1 MNEIISGISSFS
13 LRGWVL
19 SQLKNLSLTILGCS
33 YYICLTVCIVSIFL
47 YIIGIKKAGKY
58 TTGSL
63 ITYFILEG
71 FKTILL

>member
-1 MNEIISGISSFS
+1 MNEIISGITNFS
-13 LRGWVL
+13 LKGWFL
-19 SQLKNLSLTILGCS
+19 NQLKSISLTILGCS
-33 YYICLTVCIVSIFL
+33 YYICLTICMVSIFL